1 MTVQKIKLECQNWNY
16 SKNEEIFVRE
26 LEKLGFKGVYV
37 PFSNKKEIEKN
48 KYNLKII
55 YLKNLEEVKDRIL

>member
-1 MTVQKIKLECQNWNY
+1 MELKRGA
-16 SKNEEIFVRE
+16 EIRKVFFIDRRLRE

-37 PFSNKKEIEKN
+37 PLANKKEIEKN
-48 KYNLKII
+48 KYDLKII